1 MAFRKILVIADIEGS
16 SECFDY
22 EASSFKTASW
32 PAACLGMTRDV
43 KAVSDALLGA
53 GVESIIVKDFHRSGY
68 NVMKEYLDPRVHLV
82 SGYQYG
88 PVPGL
93 GDPGESEA
101 MMMIGMHARSGS
113 NGFLA
118 HTMTS
123 RISKLLVNG
132 EAISEA
138 QIFSASLAKW
148 DIAPVFYS
156 ACPVGCTQT
165 AEKLTGISTWSID
178 KSGGAGSL
186 DTEAWRSGLAG
197 AAVSSLANTGMEPY
211 RMTGPFDVSV
221 TMRDGEEVA
230 AKLARRWKLSH
241 REASLFFKSESFDE
255 FYQTLIRICYLTPLI
270 EKIAPTALP
279 LYNLYGAMGLNW
291 ARRRL
296 KVT

>member
-1 MAFRKILVIADIEGS
+1 MAFRKILIIADIEGS

-43 KAVSDALLGA
+43 KAVTDALLEA
-53 GVESIIVKDFHRSGY
+53 GVESIIVKDFHRTGY

-93 GDPGESEA
+93 GDPADSEA
-101 MMMIGMHARSGS
+101 LMMTGMHAPSGS

-123 RISKLLVNG
+123 RISRLLVNG
-132 EAISEA
+132 ETVSEA
-138 QIFSASLAKW
+138 QIFSASLEKW
-148 DIAPVFYS
+148 NIAPVFFS
-156 ACPVGCTQT
+156 ACPVGCTQA
-165 AEKLTGISTWSID
+165 AEKLAGINTWPID
-178 KSGGAGSL
+178 KSEGPGSIN
-186 DTEAWRSGLAG
+186 TESWRSGLAH
-197 AAVSSLANTGMEPY
+197 AAVSSLTSTGIEPY
-211 RMTGPFDVSV
+211 QMNGPFEVSI

-230 AKLARRWKLSH
+230 AKLSRRWKLSH
-241 REASLFFKSESFDE
+241 RGASLFFNSKSFDE

-270 EKIAPTALP
+270 EKIAPAVLP

-296 KVT
+296 TVL